1 MEVHHNPKLEKKNL
15 KGYFLEFLMIFLAVT
30 MGFLAEN
37 LRESIRN
44 KEELLLNMESLV
56 SDLKSDVAFFD
67 STLNRNEYSCRMS
80 DSLFYLLSNE
90 LENTNNIYYSARVV
104 TANFG
109 YFYSNSKTFEQ
120 MKSSGALRLISKRSR
135 LDSIADY
142 YSSMQWLTN
151 QTELMRMKVDAIHLG
166 NSELFDSRVFQKMI
180 QKIDYGNFQSG
191 DNVVIKRPQDNPPLI
206 STDFIKINKVCLN
219 YHYFYTTMKFYD
231 KTAKQISQK
240 ARELIVEI
248 QKEYHFE

>member
-1 MEVHHNPKLEKKNL
+1 MEVHHHPNVEKKNL

-37 LRESIRN
+37 LRESLKH
-44 KEELLLNMESLV
+44 KEEILMNMQSLA
-56 SDLKSDVAFFD
+56 SDLNSDLVFFD
-67 STLNRNEYSCRMS
+67 SQRTRNEYCCKMT
-80 DSLFYLLSNE
+80 DSLIYLLNDIK
-90 LENTNNIYYSARVV
+90 NTNDIYYSARVV

-120 MKSSGALRLISKRSR
+120 MKSSGALRLISNRNL

-142 YSSMQWLTN
+142 YSSMQWLSN
-151 QTELMRMKVDAIHLG
+151 QTELMRMKVDAMHLANG
-166 NSELFDSRVFQKMI
+166 ELFDSRVFHKMI
-180 QKIDYGNFQSG
+180 QKVDYGNFQG
-191 DNVVIKRPQDNPPLI
+191 RENVNINRPLDHPLLI
-206 STDFIKINKVCLN
+206 STDLIKINKVCMN

-240 ARELIVEI
+240 AQELIVEI
-248 QKEYHFE
+248 RKEYHFE

>member
-1 MEVHHNPKLEKKNL
+1 MEVHHHPKFEKKNL
-15 KGYFLEFLMIFLAVT
+15 KGYVLEFLMIFLAVT

-44 KEELLLNMESLV
+44 KEEVLLNMESLA
-56 SDLKSDVAFFD
+56 SDLHSDVAYFD
-67 STLNRNEYSCRMS
+67 STLARNEYCCAMT
-80 DSLFYLLSNE
+80 DSLIYLINDIK
-90 LENTNNIYYSARVV
+90 NTNDIYYSARIV

-120 MKSSGALRLISKRSR
+120 MKSSGALRLISKRSL

-166 NSELFDSRVFQKMI
+166 NSELFDSRVFHKMV
-180 QKIDYGNFQSG
+180 QKIDYGNFQGG
-191 DNVVIKRPQDNPPLI
+191 DNVVIKRPQENPPLI